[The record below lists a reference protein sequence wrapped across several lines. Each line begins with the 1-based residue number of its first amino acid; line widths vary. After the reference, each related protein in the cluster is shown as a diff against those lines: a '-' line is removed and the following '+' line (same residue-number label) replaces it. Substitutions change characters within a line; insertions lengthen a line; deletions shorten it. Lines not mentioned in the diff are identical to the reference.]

1 MGTQSAATNLGKM
14 DSYGVELSVTWRD
27 RIGDDFKY
35 KIGINTGYSD
45 NKVLMMDF
53 EDEYLYRQITKGHRS
68 DVGTWGMECMGIFRS
83 FQEIEEFFDKY
94 GITDYMGKTK
104 DEVRPGMLIYR
115 DVRGAQQPDGTYAA
129 PDGIVDKD
137 NDQVRLSN
145 LSLIHISEP
154 TRP

>member
-1 MGTQSAATNLGKM
+1 MNRNVHWDKSYKANLGVDFTTLNNRLAINLDAYYTWNREMLMNIKQSVPTTVGTQSAATNLGKM
-14 DSYGVELSVTWRD
+14 DNYGVELSVTWRD

-83 FQEIEEFFDKY
+83 FQ
-94 GITDYMGKTK
+94 
-104 DEVRPGMLIYR
+104 
-115 DVRGAQQPDGTYAA
+115 
-129 PDGIVDKD
+129 
-137 NDQVRLSN
+137 
-145 LSLIHISEP
+145 
-154 TRP
+154 